1 MNIYSNYNIPNKT
14 VLCDNKDPPW
24 MANGI
29 RAVIEMKNN
38 AFKEYIRSGMR
49 HNHYVCLEN
58 LPTELSNLIRD
69 TKTEYHSK
77 LAAKLVNP
85 STSAKTYWSTLK
97 TFSKFQWYRRYSSIM
112 NLFLILRLKLII
124 STGCLT
130 NNVQQFPRIAL
141 CLPLSI
147 LQQIKL

>member
-1 MNIYSNYNIPNKT
+1 
-14 VLCDNKDPPW
+14 

-38 AFKEYIRSGMR
+38 AYKEYVRSGMR
-49 HNHYVCLEN
+49 HNHCVCLEN

-85 STSAKTYWSTLK
+85 STSTKTYWSTLK
-97 TFSKFQWYRRYSSIM
+97 TFSKFQ
-112 NLFLILRLKLII
+112 
-124 STGCLT
+124 
-130 NNVQQFPRIAL
+130 
-141 CLPLSI
+141 
-147 LQQIKL
+147 